1 MSEYRTYIEAIA
13 KKAREVSFD
22 VQNRSTEEKN
32 RALKAMAESI
42 LDQQKQIIEMNK
54 KDIEF
59 SKSIGKSTAII
70 DRLVLNE
77 KRIAGMAQAIEEI
90 IALPDPVGKGNSL
103 MRRPNGLKLQKVRV
117 PIGVVAMIFESRPN
131 VTSDASSLTLKSGNT
146 VILRGGKEAIHSNTT
161 IGNAIREALRSV
173 DFPADAVQVLDR
185 TEHEIVSE
193 MLKLSDYIDVVIPR
207 GGESLIRAVTEQSRI
222 PVIKHDKGV
231 CHVFVDESADPKK
244 AEAITINAK
253 VQRPSVC
260 NAIETLLIHKNYAYK
275 KEIIQALLDQKVTVI
290 ADEEIRKIFPDLQ
303 AATEE
308 DWSTEYLD
316 YTISVKVVEDTR
328 EAIRHINT
336 YGSHH
341 SDAIVSES
349 YQNTQNFLDQVDS
362 AAVYA
367 NASTRFTDGGMF
379 GLGAEIGISTQK
391 LHVRGPMGLEGLTTE
406 KWVIYGN
413 GQIRG

>member
-1 MSEYRTYIEAIA
+1 MSEYRTYIEGIA

-22 VQNRSTEEKN
+22 IQNRSTEEKN

-42 LDQQKQIIEMNK
+42 LDQQKQIIEVNQ

-59 SKSIGKSTAII
+59 SKSIGKSKAII

-77 KRIAGMAQAIEEI
+77 KRIVGMSQAIEEI
-90 IALPDPVGKGNSL
+90 IALPDPVGKGNTL

-131 VTSDASSLTLKSGNT
+131 VTSDAASLTLKSGNT
-146 VILRGGKEAIHSNTT
+146 VILRGGKEAIHSNTA

-173 DFPADAVQVLDR
+173 DFPVDAVQVLDR

-193 MLKLSDYIDVVIPR
+193 MLKLSEYIDVVIPR
-207 GGESLIRAVTEQSRI
+207 GGEKLIRAVSEQSRI

-275 KEIIQALLDQKVTVI
+275 KEIIQALLDQNVKVI
-290 ADEEIRKIFPDLQ
+290 ADAEIRKIFPDLQ

-316 YTISVKVVEDTR
+316 YTLSVKVVEDTR

>member
-1 MSEYRTYIEAIA
+1 MSEYRNYIEEIA
-13 KKAREVSFD
+13 KRAREVSFD
-22 VQNRSTEEKN
+22 VATRSTDEKN
-32 RALKAMAESI
+32 RALKAMADSI
-42 LDQQKQIIEMNK
+42 RDRKTQIIEVNQ

-59 SKSIGKSTAII
+59 SREIGKSQAII

-77 KRIAGMAQAIEEI
+77 KRIAGMVQAIEEI
-90 IALPDPVGKGNSL
+90 IALPDPVGRGNL
-103 MRRPNGLKLQKVRV
+103 TTRRPNGLKMQKVRV

-131 VTSDASSLTLKSGNT
+131 VTSDAASLTLKSGNT

-161 IGNAIREALRSV
+161 IGRAIRDALRSV
-173 DFPADAVQVLDR
+173 NFPADAAQVLDR
-185 TEHEIVSE
+185 TEHEVVSE
-193 MLKLSDYIDVVIPR
+193 MLQLSQYIDVVIPR
-207 GGESLIRAVTEQSRI
+207 GGEGLIRAVSEQSRI
-222 PVIKHDKGV
+222 PIIKHDKGV
-231 CHVFVDESADPKK
+231 CHIFVDQSADKQK

-260 NAIETLLIHKNYAYK
+260 NAIETLLIQRDYPYK
-275 KEIIQALLDQKVTVI
+275 KELIQALLNQKVTVI
-290 ADEEIRKIFPDLQ
+290 ADDKIRKLFPQLTPV
-303 AATEE
+303 TEE

-316 YTISVKVVEDTR
+316 YTISVKVVENVG
-328 EAIRHINT
+328 EAVKHINK

-341 SDAIVSES
+341 SDAIISES
-349 YQNTQNFLDQVDS
+349 YQNVQVFLDRVDS